1 MGQYDIALRHVVEQH
16 ARDLVQGLS
25 PGLPVESASWVE
37 TQLTAMER
45 RMDKALE
52 LRSGGLR
59 RLLHLEIVVEP
70 TSRLAFRM
78 FEYAT
83 LLVISLQT
91 AADASA
97 DVQNEPL
104 PPVQSVALILSGRA
118 KPWSQVAELRTSWP
132 EPAPWSGHRFQIE
145 PVYQRTV
152 DELLARP
159 GTFWLVFAPL
169 AVDAKVESMKQ
180 VLEELR
186 RREPRDDERAD
197 LYAAML
203 VVAELNTWEHNLG
216 KELRSMMQDADF
228 ETVMQSPTFREVFEK
243 GIEKGRRAVIEEML
257 QRLLMRRMQRELT
270 PDEQAALSSR
280 VATLDGEQASAVL
293 DLDADALRAWL
304 FGPDA
309 E

>member
-59 RLLHLEIVVEP
+59 RLLHLEIVVDP

-83 LLVISLQT
+83 LLVISLQA

-97 DVQNEPL
+97 
-104 PPVQSVALILSGRA
+104 G
-118 KPWSQVAELRTSWP
+118 
-132 EPAPWSGHRFQIE
+132 
-145 PVYQRTV
+145 
-152 DELLARP
+152 
-159 GTFWLVFAPL
+159 
-169 AVDAKVESMKQ
+169 Q

-228 ETVMQSPTFREVFEK
+228 ETVMKSRTFREVFEK
-243 GIEKGRRAVIEEML
+243 GIEKGIEKGRRAGIEEML

-270 PDEQAALSSR
+270 PDEQAALTSR